1 MQKADCALTMM
12 ISTFSKSSITSK
24 HPIFRSLETL
34 VCALSCALVDDA
46 PWLVHGVYFYGILRW
61 YNECMSVFDLHI
73 TNGLERSQIS
83 RELVALYI
91 HRILA
96 GAGNAIA
103 GVFTVVF
110 VYQYFGNSLWA
121 ALYAYGAIYLGTA
134 LITPIS
140 ARLLRSLGTRR
151 LMVLAL
157 PCMAAGVWA
166 LYLVQRHAGGGPYL
180 VGVVG

>member
-1 MQKADCALTMM
+1 MACHHTYVHRCGGA
-12 ISTFSKSSITSK
+12 
-24 HPIFRSLETL
+24 
-34 VCALSCALVDDA
+34 
-46 PWLVHGVYFYGILRW
+46 VHGVYFYGVLRW

-121 ALYAYGAIYLGTA
+121 ALNNCCTSEVE
-134 LITPIS
+134 S
-140 ARLLRSLGTRR
+140 ARL
-151 LMVLAL
+151 
-157 PCMAAGVWA
+157 
-166 LYLVQRHAGGGPYL
+166 
-180 VGVVG
+180 